1 LGDTRE
7 IPSASLRAGSSL
19 RLKNSS
25 VQDHAVEAMNEAGKF
40 THAFLA
46 RGAKT
51 IPSDDD

>member
-1 LGDTRE
+1 MTARWDNELGVRRD
-7 IPSASLRAGSSL
+7 
-19 RLKNSS
+19 
-25 VQDHAVEAMNEAGKF
+25 AVEAMNEAGKF